1 MNGFNGNGFPGLKL
15 PGVKMVTLR
24 DIVAQ
29 IGALCDRIP
38 GLAVVIIAGK
48 KGDFENMRMMSNNLP
63 YEMKREMV
71 ARVHDGFAAGNIKA
85 E

>member
-1 MNGFNGNGFPGLKL
+1 MPINGFTVPNL

-24 DIVAQ
+24 EITME
-29 IGALCDRIP
+29 INRLCSQIP

-48 KGDFENMRMMSNNLP
+48 KGDFENMRLMSNSLP

-71 ARVHDGFAAGNIKA
+71 ARVHASFGAGTIKA

>member
-1 MNGFNGNGFPGLKL
+1 MGIVNGVKKDGL
-15 PGVKMVTLR
+15 PGVKLVTLR
-24 DIVAQ
+24 EIVME
-29 IGALCDRIP
+29 IERLCGRIP

-48 KGDFENMRMMSNNLP
+48 MGDFENMRVMSNSLP

-71 ARVHDGFAAGNIKA
+71 ARVHGVFAAGTIKA

>member
-1 MNGFNGNGFPGLKL
+1 MLNGFKAPNM

-24 DIVAQ
+24 EITME
-29 IGALCDRIP
+29 INRLCSQIP

-48 KGDFENMRMMSNNLP
+48 KGDFENMRLMSNSLP

-71 ARVHDGFAAGNIKA
+71 ARVHASFGAGTIKA

>member
-1 MNGFNGNGFPGLKL
+1 MPINGFTVPNL

-24 DIVAQ
+24 EITME
-29 IGALCDRIP
+29 INRLCSQIP

-48 KGDFENMRMMSNNLP
+48 KGDFENMRLMSNSLP

-71 ARVHDGFAAGNIKA
+71 ARVHASFGAGTIKQ

>member
-1 MNGFNGNGFPGLKL
+1 MSLNGFKLDGL

-24 DIVAQ
+24 EIVME
-29 IGALCDRIP
+29 IERLCSRIP

-48 KGDFENMRMMSNNLP
+48 KGDFENMRMMSNSLP

-71 ARVHDGFAAGNIKA
+71 ARVNAGFETGTIKA
-85 E
+85 ES